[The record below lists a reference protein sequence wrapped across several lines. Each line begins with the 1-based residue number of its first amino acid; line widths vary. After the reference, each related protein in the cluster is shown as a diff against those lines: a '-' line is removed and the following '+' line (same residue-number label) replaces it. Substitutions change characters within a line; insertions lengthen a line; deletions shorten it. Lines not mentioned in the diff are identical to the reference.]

1 MRVFRIYAEGI
12 EGSANFKKFAKEV
25 EERINDDEEII
36 KSAKEVNQKFFALV
50 KNACENDE
58 NELFLGSMILGE
70 VQKMPRYCYKKH
82 CEYEGAEYEAEIDLL
97 KRTFTLMEVQ

>member
-12 EGSANFKKFAKEV
+12 EGSANFKKFAKKKV

-36 KSAKEVNQKFFALV
+36 ESVKEVNQKFFALV

-58 NELFLGSMILGE
+58 NELFLGSMILGKSKE
-70 VQKMPRYCYKKH
+70 CRDTVIKSTANMKGLNMRRKSTC
-82 CEYEGAEYEAEIDLL
+82 
-97 KRTFTLMEVQ
+97 